1 MTRFFDRRAAF
12 TAALMSGAALLPI
25 TVPVTAVAQTGGGV
39 PAAAPTA
46 APNVGVDGSTG
57 VGAGGSAPTTR
68 EPTAS
73 AAADRGASTPGA
85 AAAPAGPPPAPT
97 PTPRQANAGV
107 GVPSPAA
114 AQTEAAATSNAA
126 SGAPEAQPNQTGVV
140 RRILVEGNERIESS
154 TIIAYLPVSIGDT
167 VDAARL
173 NLALKTLARTD
184 LFSDERVELRGA
196 DLVVRV
202 VENPIINQVVFEGNS
217 ALNDEK
223 LRDEISIHPRGIFT
237 KASVLADVQR
247 IVELYRRSGRISAS
261 VNPEIVQLPQK
272 RVDLV
277 FEITEGPKTGIQR
290 INFLGNK
297 TFSDAALRDV
307 VVTKESRWYRFFS
320 SNDNYDPDRIEYDRE
335 QLRKFYANKGYYDF
349 RVLSSTAELLPDRK
363 SFDLTYV
370 VEEGPKYKFGKLTV
384 ETDLKRL
391 NGNFLKALLPIHE
404 GQPFRSDQ
412 IETAVDSLTFA
423 AGAAG
428 FAFVDIQPQPKA
440 DPKNRTVDV
449 VFRVK
454 EGPRV
459 YVERIDVVGNTTTQD
474 YVIRR
479 ELRLAEGDAYNRVLV
494 DRSKIEVKRLG
505 FFKTVD
511 VDQTPGSAPDRTV
524 LRVKVQEQPTGELS
538 LGAGYSTVDQLLLD
552 VGISQHNFR
561 GTGQD
566 VSLRASI
573 GSLRRQVDFR
583 FTEPRFLGRDLAAG
597 VDLFSYRYDLT
608 QYSGYESESDGGGL
622 RLGFPLNLNTY
633 LRLNYTFH
641 ADNVI
646 IDAAT
651 CDAGGASIALCD
663 QRGRSYTSQVG
674 YTLNYDK
681 RNDPIRATRGFVLSL
696 TQSLA
701 GLGGTVDYLKT
712 EGNGSYYYGF
722 SPAFVLRLDGQAG
735 YILPYGGD
743 AVRINDRFFKGG
755 QTFRGFEVA
764 GIGPRDL
771 AFNEALGGK
780 LYAIGTLE
788 LSVPNY
794 LPEQYGIR
802 TALFSDFGTLGILDK
817 SVKDL
822 SANVRD
828 GLTFRSSAGLS
839 VFWTSPLGPIRLDF
853 SKVLTKASYDR
864 TEAFR
869 FSTNTQF

>member
-1 MTRFFDRRAAF
+1 M
-12 TAALMSGAALLPI
+12 AALMGGAALLPMQAAFAQVGG
-25 TVPVTAVAQTGGGV
+25 TTPPVT
-39 PAAAPTA
+39 PSA
-46 APNVGVDGSTG
+46 APNVESSSSTG
-57 VGAGGSAPTTR
+57 LGAGGSAPSTR
-68 EPTAS
+68 EAPAS
-73 AAADRGASTPGA
+73 AAADRGASTPGGRS
-85 AAAPAGPPPAPT
+85 APNGPAPAPT
-97 PTPRQANAGV
+97 PTPEQANAGV
-107 GVPSPAA
+107 GVPSPAQ
-114 AQTEAAATSNAA
+114 AQARAAATPGPAQAA
-126 SGAPEAQPNQTGVV
+126 PNQTGVV

-154 TIIAYLPVSIGDT
+154 TIVAYLPISVGDT

-184 LFSDERVELRGA
+184 LFSDERVELRGT

-237 KASVLADVQR
+237 KAAVIADVQR

-261 VNPEIVQLPQK
+261 VNPQIVQLPQK

-297 TFSDAALRDV
+297 VFSDSALRDV
-307 VVTKESRWYRFFS
+307 IVTKESRWYRFFS

-335 QLRKFYANKGYYDF
+335 QLRKYYANKGYYDF

-363 SFDLTYV
+363 NFDLTYV
-370 VEEGPKYKFGKLTV
+370 VDEGPKYKFGKLTV

-391 NGNFLKALLPIHE
+391 NGNFLKALLPIKE
-404 GQPFRSDQ
+404 GQSFRSDQ

-428 FAFVDIQPQPKA
+428 FAFVDIQPQPRA
-440 DPKNRTVDV
+440 DPKTRTVDV

-459 YVERIDVVGNTTTQD
+459 YIERIDVVGNTTTQD

-494 DRSKIEVKRLG
+494 DRSKIEVKRLA

-511 VDQTPGSAPDRTV
+511 IDQTPGSAPDRTV

-597 VDLFSYRYDLT
+597 LDLFSYRFDFS
-608 QYSGYESESDGGGL
+608 QYSGYESESDGGTL

-633 LRLNYTFH
+633 FRANYTFS

-646 IDAAT
+646 VDAST
-651 CDAGGASIALCD
+651 CDTGGASVALCD
-663 QRGRSYTSQVG
+663 QRGRSYRSLVG
-674 YTLNYDK
+674 YTINFDK
-681 RNDPIRATRGFVLSL
+681 RNDPIHATRGFVLQL
-696 TQSLA
+696 DQSLA

-712 EGNGSYYYGF
+712 IGTGTYYYGF
-722 SPAFVLRLDGQAG
+722 SPAFVLRANLTAG
-735 YILPYGGD
+735 YTLPYGGD
-743 AVRINDRFFKGG
+743 TVRINDRFFEGG
-755 QTFRGFEVA
+755 NTFPGFEVA

-771 AFNEALGGK
+771 TYDEALGGK
-780 LYAIGTLE
+780 LYAIGELQ

-802 TALFSDFGTLGILDK
+802 TAIFTDFGTLGLLDK
-817 SVKDL
+817 SVKDA
-822 SANVRD
+822 STSVRD
-828 GLTFRSSAGLS
+828 GLTLRSSAGLS

-853 SKVLTKASYDR
+853 SKVITKASYDK

>member
-1 MTRFFDRRAAF
+1 MTRPIDRK
-12 TAALMSGAALLPI
+12 AALTAVLLAGAALAPLQ
-25 TVPVTAVAQTGGGV
+25 AWGQGV
-39 PAAAPTA
+39 GSAAAVQPSV
-46 APNVGVDGSTG
+46 APNTPGAGSTAP
-57 VGAGGSAPTTR
+57 GAEVNREAP
-68 EPTAS
+68 AS
-73 AAADRGASTPGA
+73 AAADRGASTPGGA
-85 AAAPAGPPPAPT
+85 SAPAGPAPAPT
-97 PTPRQANAGV
+97 PTPEQANAGV
-107 GVPSPAA
+107 GVPSPAK
-114 AQTEAAATSNAA
+114 AQAEAAATQ
-126 SGAPEAQPNQTGVV
+126 GAPASLPNPTGVV

-154 TIIAYLPVSIGDT
+154 TIIAYLPISIGDT

-184 LFSDERVELRGA
+184 LFSDERVELRGT
-196 DLVVRV
+196 DLVVKV

-297 TFSDAALRDV
+297 VFSDAALRDV
-307 VVTKESRWYRFFS
+307 VVTKESRWYHFFS

-370 VEEGPKYKFGKLTV
+370 VDEGPKYKFGKLTV

-391 NGNFLKALLPIHE
+391 NGNFLKALLPIKE

-412 IETAVDSLTFA
+412 IESAVDSLTFA

-440 DPKNRTVDV
+440 DPKSRTVDV

-459 YVERIDVVGNTTTQD
+459 YVERIDIVGNTTTQD

-538 LGAGYSTVDQLLLD
+538 LGAGYSTVDKLLLD

-597 VDLFSYRYDLT
+597 VDLFSYRFDLT
-608 QYSGYESESDGGGL
+608 QYSGYESESDGATL

-633 LRLNYTFH
+633 FRVHYTFE

-651 CDAGGASIALCD
+651 CAAGGASIALCD
-663 QRGRSYTSQVG
+663 QRGRSYKSQVG
-674 YTLNYDK
+674 YTLNFDK
-681 RNDPIRATRGFVLSL
+681 RNDPIHATRGFVLSL
-696 TQSLA
+696 NQDLA
-701 GLGGTVDYLKT
+701 GLGGTVDYLRT
-712 EGNGSYYYGF
+712 EGTGTYYYGF
-722 SPAFVLRLDGQAG
+722 TPQFVLQVEGQGG
-735 YILPYGGD
+735 YILPFNGD
-743 AVRINDRFFKGG
+743 SVRINDRFFKGG
-755 QTFRGFEVA
+755 QTFPGFQVA

-771 AFNEALGGK
+771 AYDEALGGK
-780 LYAIGTLE
+780 LYAIGDLQ

-802 TALFSDFGTLGILDK
+802 TALFTYVGTQGLLDK

-828 GLTFRSSAGLS
+828 GLAIRASAGLS

-853 SKVLTKASYDR
+853 SKVLVKAPYDK